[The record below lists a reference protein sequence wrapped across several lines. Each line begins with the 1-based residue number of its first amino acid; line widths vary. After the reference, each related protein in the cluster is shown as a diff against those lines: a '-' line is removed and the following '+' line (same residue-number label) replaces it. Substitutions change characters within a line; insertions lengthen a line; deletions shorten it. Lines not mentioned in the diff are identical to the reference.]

1 MRLSGDKSVDYV
13 ITEEQKQAMQ
23 RMLDYYKFVE

>member
-1 MRLSGDKSVDYV
+1 MRLSGDKSKDYI

-23 RMLDYYKFVE
+23 RMLDYYKLVE